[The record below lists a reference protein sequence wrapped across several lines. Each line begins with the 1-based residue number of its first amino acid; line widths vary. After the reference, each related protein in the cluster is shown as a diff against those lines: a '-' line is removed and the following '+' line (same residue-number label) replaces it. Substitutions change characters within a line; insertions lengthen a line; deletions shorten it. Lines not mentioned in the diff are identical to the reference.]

1 NCPTEGF
8 WGILKAEMFNLYKF
22 TDEASLRASIDKY
35 IHFYNY
41 ERLQERFDNHA
52 PMEVRAAAVET
63 DSPAHYPIP
72 ENKRILKYKAKFA
85 A

>member
-1 NCPTEGF
+1 
-8 WGILKAEMFNLYKF
+8 MFNLHKF
-22 TDEASLRASIDKY
+22 TDEPSFQAAINQY

-41 ERLQERFDNHA
+41 ERLQERFGNRA
-52 PMEVRAAAVET
+52 PMEVRAAALKT
-63 DSPAHYPIP
+63 DSPAQYPIP